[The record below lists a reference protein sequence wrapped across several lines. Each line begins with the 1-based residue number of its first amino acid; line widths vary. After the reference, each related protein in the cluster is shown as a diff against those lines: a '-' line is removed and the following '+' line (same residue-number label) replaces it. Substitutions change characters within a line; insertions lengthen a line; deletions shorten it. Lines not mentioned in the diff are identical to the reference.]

1 MAVHRPHCATLLA
14 SPLLCLPACM
24 PRSAAPRPQRIKFVG
39 GVNKPKIVSV
49 TDSWGASHRQ
59 LVSTQRWQQAV
70 APPRALHTCL
80 AHARTA
86 ALPPARAACRTLAPL
101 PPGPGRAGQERQRR
115 PATGRRDAAVLLAG
129 QPVSARAAA
138 HPAPRPVHPHIQG
151 AVHRAGCRAPTR
163 AWKAAGWIA
172 QCAKPACQ
180 LRELFPLSPPPQ
192 VVPFSPSS
200 GLLEWVEHT
209 QPMADYLLGPSR
221 AGGAHMRYKRRGD
234 YTWVQCYTDVRGGG
248 GGGGAGGVRARRDRH
263 D

>member
-1 MAVHRPHCATLLA
+1 M
-14 SPLLCLPACM
+14 
-24 PRSAAPRPQRIKFVG
+24 
-39 GVNKPKIVSV
+39 
-49 TDSWGASHRQ
+49 
-59 LVSTQRWQQAV
+59 
-70 APPRALHTCL
+70 
-80 AHARTA
+80 
-86 ALPPARAACRTLAPL
+86 
-101 PPGPGRAGQERQRR
+101 
-115 PATGRRDAAVLLAG
+115 
-129 QPVSARAAA
+129 
-138 HPAPRPVHPHIQG
+138 
-151 AVHRAGCRAPTR
+151 HRAGCRAPTR

-248 GGGGAGGVRARRDRH
+248 GVGGLGAFGRGGTDMTEQMLDQMRAGRVGPAAAQGSAGAPWRCPGRA
-263 D
+263 